1 MKIGAQVLN
10 GMYGQS
16 ADGVRVRLE
25 RASDDGWELVA
36 SAQTDGAGRIPDWNG
51 LHLDGGLYRIVFDS
65 DSYFAGL
72 GASTAYP
79 EVLVVF
85 RLQSESDVYQIQLT
99 LSPYSYSTHFGA
111 ERQLYPRQL
120 EKGQSNDS
128 VRPRTAQSRY
138 GCPQRAGTNARA
150 SSAGIGA
157 AARRQHR

>member
-65 DSYFAGL
+65 DSYFRPGREHCLPGGAG
-72 GASTAYP
+72 
-79 EVLVVF
+79 
-85 RLQSESDVYQIQLT
+85 RL
-99 LSPYSYSTHFGA
+99 PPA
-111 ERQLYPRQL
+111 ER
-120 EKGQSNDS
+120 
-128 VRPRTAQSRY
+128 V
-138 GCPQRAGTNARA
+138 
-150 SSAGIGA
+150 
-157 AARRQHR
+157 